1 MLTEIRWHGRGGQG
15 AVTAAEL
22 VAYASVLRG
31 YYALAFPEFGAERR
45 GAPVTAYNRISDKVV
60 YDRSPVIEPDIVVI
74 LDPSMVEH
82 GVLHGLK
89 RGGLVVAN
97 TVKKPKE
104 LAELLG
110 SEYRYA
116 TINAT
121 RISLEVFR
129 LPIVN
134 TAMTAAL
141 IASAR
146 ILDLEHL
153 VEAVRTRFS
162 ARLAALNE
170 LVIRKSYELTEVV

>member
-1 MLTEIRWHGRGGQG
+1 
-15 AVTAAEL
+15 
-22 VAYASVLRG
+22 
-31 YYALAFPEFGAERR
+31 
-45 GAPVTAYNRISDKVV
+45 
-60 YDRSPVIEPDIVVI
+60 
-74 LDPSMVEH
+74 
-82 GVLHGLK
+82 
-89 RGGLVVAN
+89 AN